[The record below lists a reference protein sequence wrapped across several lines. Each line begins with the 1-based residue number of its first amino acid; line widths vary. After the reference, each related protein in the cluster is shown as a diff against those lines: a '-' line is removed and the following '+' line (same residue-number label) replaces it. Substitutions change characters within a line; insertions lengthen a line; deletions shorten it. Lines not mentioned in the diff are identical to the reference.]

1 MRRSLL
7 LLVSIS
13 ILGFTIAA
21 HASTITAGIYN
32 LDGAYVNGY
41 SVTGTVTLNS
51 SGTATM
57 ANLTF
62 NNPNFNNPGLPYFSS
77 ISTANTYNGL
87 SQNYI
92 TSTSNAGQIA
102 LYFNTFSDGDGYFN
116 LCIGNAQCGTTPG
129 TVAPSA
135 LQLYGF
141 YNSQVGSNPGMAST
155 NFSSGRLASANAP
168 AVAIT
173 PEPTS
178 LILLGT
184 GVIGLAAIGFL
195 LHSKPMVE
203 TESLTGTRML
213 ESASRLDCL
222 RSKWARKM
230 SK

>member
-7 LLVSIS
+7 LLVSLS
-13 ILGFTIAA
+13 ILGFGIAA
-21 HASTITAGIYN
+21 HASTITAGIYS

-41 SVTGTVTLNS
+41 SVTGTVSLNS
-51 SGTATM
+51 SGIATM

-62 NNPNFNNPGLPYFSS
+62 NDPSFNNPGLPYFSS
-77 ISTANTYNGL
+77 ISTANSYNGL

-102 LYFNTFSDGDGYFN
+102 LYFNTIADSDGYFN

-129 TVAPSA
+129 TVGPSA

-155 NFSSGRLASANAP
+155 NFSSGRLASPNAP
-168 AVAIT
+168 AVALT
-173 PEPTS
+173 PEPSS

-184 GVIGLAAIGFL
+184 GVFGLAGVCFFKAKRVNGTDSL
-195 LHSKPMVE
+195 SGAQDRCEVE
-203 TESLTGTRML
+203 
-213 ESASRLDCL
+213 
-222 RSKWARKM
+222 
-230 SK
+230 